1 MGRRV
6 KGPIG
11 GDAPYPTGMTGQD
24 IFDTPIADL
33 PPLTPAI
40 RQAWGNGAHPVANAQ
55 SLAGLFAGVYDP
67 RHGSPHSKAR
77 PRQRRQPTSIVSLKG
92 REGS

>member
-55 SLAGLFAGVYDP
+55 SVAALFAGVYDLET
-67 RHGSPHSKAR
+67 RVTTLESGGAATASTELQSFH
-77 PRQRRQPTSIVSLKG
+77 
-92 REGS
+92 